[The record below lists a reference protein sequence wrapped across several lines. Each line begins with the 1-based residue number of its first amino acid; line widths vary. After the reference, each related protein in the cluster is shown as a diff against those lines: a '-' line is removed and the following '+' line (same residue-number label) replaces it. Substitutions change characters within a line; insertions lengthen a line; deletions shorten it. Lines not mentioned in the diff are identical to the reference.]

1 MHLPPAL
8 SEIYGGPR
16 PEWLRELFDQ
26 LPRLQSLIVSKLPFF
41 DHSAM
46 MALGPRSYDNVRLL
60 IADGE
65 PNTTSVGLATV
76 LSRLPRL
83 MYLDLSYT
91 SPARD
96 PTVLSTLAGL
106 QDLQILKLRGIN
118 LKDSHVEFLA
128 NAIGYRVRVLDLRNN
143 MLTDMAVRSLM
154 EACFLPRDLFQRNAR
169 SRSSLVTDI
178 LRRPDLD
185 EEFLRL
191 LTRPMTGR
199 SVLENLS
206 HDGITHL
213 YISDNRLTVEGVAS
227 LLASGNLHLLDAG
240 TVNTAESLRNGQQS
254 PWSPGERAEGNEV
267 FPGAEKFVPILG
279 TYAKANIVYLRVHHS
294 VVTKDAP
301 PKESLPELLPELPGD
316 EQLDARRMPPELD
329 PEAEIREAPGDIP
342 VYELEDTSIS
352 PESARIEPSIQAR
365 RKQYQ
370 DEPLSPRRGSVFA
383 PESLD
388 TSNPPPDDQR
398 RSSGTSQTPASQTST
413 TVSRARRI
421 QELLS
426 RRPENKVLPTKRG
439 DAPFPYLH
447 PSHIP
452 HVETLIL
459 TDVPSHVPPNSP
471 IISSLI
477 RFIKA
482 CSDESQLATLR
493 AKADY
498 SLPPGRAR
506 IDAEKRHA
514 RSLFAL
520 RQLVLE
526 ITPTQRREGS
536 STSWKPQRRDP
547 SEFRS
552 STGDSDLEKLWSAA
566 TDDFSFFGDEECGVP
581 DLTVDEAENRRMGHA
596 ELEGS
601 IPSPGSQQMS
611 VSLNQLSSSRQ
622 DNGNQ
627 ANDVDLVAT
636 IAAFRKEKKAE
647 YTALVAAER
656 AARYAERAAQSAAMA
671 PSNVSPPSP
680 HQASSQNESALPP
693 HVDGHWK
700 GEVKVVRNAVPKGRT
715 GLVDFYGNYFE
726 KGYLYP

>member
-41 DHSAM
+41 DHNAM
-46 MALGPRSYDNVRLL
+46 MAQGPRSYDNVRLL

-128 NAIGYRVRVLDLRNN
+128 NAIGYRLRVLDLRKN

-154 EACFLPRDLFQRNAR
+154 EACFLPRELIRRNVQ

-206 HDGITHL
+206 DDGITHL
-213 YISDNRLTVEGVAS
+213 YISENRLTVEGVAS

-240 TVNTAESLRNGQQS
+240 TVDTAESLRHGQQS
-254 PWSPGERAEGNEV
+254 PWSPGERAEGNEL

-279 TYAKANIVYLRVHHS
+279 TYAKRNIVYLRVHHS

-301 PKESLPELLPELPGD
+301 PKDYSLPDELLPELPGD
-316 EQLDARRMPPELD
+316 EQLDARRMPSELD
-329 PEAEIREAPGDIP
+329 PNAEIREAPGDIP
-342 VYELEDTSIS
+342 VYELEDTSI
-352 PESARIEPSIQAR
+352 PREMARTAPCIQAR
-365 RKQYQ
+365 SKQYQ
-370 DEPLSPRRGSVFA
+370 DEPLPPRRGSVFA
-383 PESLD
+383 PEWLDPSDPSSDNQPKSND
-388 TSNPPPDDQR
+388 TSE
-398 RSSGTSQTPASQTST
+398 TSASRVST
-413 TVSRARRI
+413 TVTRARRI

-426 RRPENKVLPTKRG
+426 RRPANKVLPTKRG
-439 DAPFPYLH
+439 DASFPYLH

-459 TDVPSHVPPNSP
+459 TDVPSHVPPGSP
-471 IISSLI
+471 IVSSLI

-482 CSDESQLATLR
+482 CSDESQLATLQ

-498 SLPPGRAR
+498 SLSPGRAR
-506 IDAEKRHA
+506 IVAEKRHA
-514 RSLFAL
+514 KSLFAL
-520 RQLVLE
+520 RQLILE
-526 ITPTQRREGS
+526 ITPTRRSEGS
-536 STSWKPQRRDP
+536 SSSWRPQRRDP

-552 STGDSDLEKLWSAA
+552 STGDADLEQLWSAA
-566 TDDFSFFGDEECGVP
+566 TDDFSFFGNEECGVP
-581 DLTVDEAENRRMGHA
+581 DLTVDEAEKRRSGLA

-601 IPSPGSQQMS
+601 IPSPGSQRTSGSMS
-611 VSLNQLSSSRQ
+611 RSSSSRE
-622 DNGNQ
+622 GNSDQ
-627 ANDVDLVAT
+627 ANEVDLVAT
-636 IAAFRKEKKAE
+636 IAAFRQEKKAE
-647 YTALVAAER
+647 YNALVAAER
-656 AARYAERAAQSAAMA
+656 AARNAATASH
-671 PSNVSPPSP
+671 NGSPPSP
-680 HQASSQNESALPP
+680 LQTSYPSESALPP

-715 GLVDFYGNYFE
+715 GVVDLYGNYFE